1 MSTAS
6 SDRLTSAVPAS
17 DGGAARRA
25 VRVALAAA
33 IIAASACGVAVAQT
47 QRSGNDAARVMQ
59 QLQQV
64 TAERMTLQAD
74 KAKLE
79 QEVADLKA
87 KLASASGA
95 ATKDSGASRRAAA
108 AEAKERETA
117 AELERVRGQTQEL
130 IARFRETAQSLKDVE
145 SERSTLRGQL
155 ATREREYAS
164 CVDRNVGL
172 YELNGELLSRLEQR
186 RAATREPF
194 LQLSRARLENLID
207 DYRYRVE
214 ELRVQRAAENKTTPK

>member
-6 SDRLTSAVPAS
+6 SDLRRSRR
-17 DGGAARRA
+17 ARRA
-25 VRVALAAA
+25 ALVVAILAATCGGM
-33 IIAASACGVAVAQT
+33 ASAQT

-74 KAKLE
+74 KTKLE

-87 KLASASGA
+87 KLAAASGSA
-95 ATKDSGASRRAAA
+95 ARDSGASRRAAA
-108 AEAKERETA
+108 AEAKERETS
-117 AELERVRGQTQEL
+117 AELERVRAQTQEL
-130 IARFRETAQSLKDVE
+130 IARFRETAQSLKE
-145 SERSTLRGQL
+145 IETERSTLRGQL

-172 YELNGELLSRLEQR
+172 YEMNGELLSRLERQR
-186 RAATREPF
+186 ASKHEPF
-194 LQLSRARLENLID
+194 LQLSRTRLENLID

-214 ELRVQRAAENKTTPK
+214 ELRVQRAAENKASSK